1 MASSNLFS
9 SMAFCTS
16 LVLGKTRGT
25 GCRRPGTRG
34 RARLRGAAPHLPAKT
49 VTARRRQGWLR
60 PRGAPARPQ
69 GPPCPLAPPQPPRHS
84 QGPTTKGEAAPAPR
98 PPSHNNPPA
107 PKLSPGEV
115 TAGGPLGKASGGPSP
130 APTSLGQGPLC
141 PQPQGPQTCTP
152 TVAPAPSTRNVP
164 VVLATPSPS
173 PPILAPDPTL
183 RTLQGLSQAT
193 ASGMLSDLGAP
204 RIWLPRAPCAPTPPG
219 AQGTLGEPWG
229 GLTPPTPRA
238 RQA

>member
-60 PRGAPARPQ
+60 PRGAPAQPQ

-84 QGPTTKGEAAPAPR
+84 QGPATKGEAAPAPR
-98 PPSHNNPPA
+98 PPS
-107 PKLSPGEV
+107 
-115 TAGGPLGKASGGPSP
+115 
-130 APTSLGQGPLC
+130 QQ
-141 PQPQGPQTCTP
+141 QPTCTKAEP
-152 TVAPAPSTRNVP
+152 RRSHCRR
-164 VVLATPSPS
+164 
-173 PPILAPDPTL
+173 PPGKSL
-183 RTLQGLSQAT
+183 RRPLSCAH
-193 ASGMLSDLGAP
+193 
-204 RIWLPRAPCAPTPPG
+204 LPRAGPTLPPATGPPNLHAHSGPCSKHTECPRGSGDPLPFTSH
-219 AQGTLGEPWG
+219 
-229 GLTPPTPRA
+229 PRA
-238 RQA
+238 RSHAAHFARPVPGHCLWDAK